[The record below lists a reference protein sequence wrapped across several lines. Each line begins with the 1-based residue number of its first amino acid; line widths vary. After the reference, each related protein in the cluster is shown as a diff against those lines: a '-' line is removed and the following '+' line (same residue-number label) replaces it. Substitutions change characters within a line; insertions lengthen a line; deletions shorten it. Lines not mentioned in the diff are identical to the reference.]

1 MAQYQEGNHIA
12 FKATSDLS
20 TKQFYIVKLDS
31 TENVAVLASA
41 ATDKLI
47 GVLLNK
53 PKSGET
59 MDVYARNAS
68 GTGKVIAGGD
78 ITVGAYITSDGDGK
92 AVATTTARQQVLGIA
107 LEAAAAGDIFK
118 YMPMDI
124 THPET
129 A

>member
-47 GVLLNK
+47 GVLVNK

-78 ITVGAYITSDGDGK
+78 VTIGSYITSDGNGK
-92 AVATTTARQQVLGIA
+92 AIVTTTAGNAILGVA
-107 LEAAAAGDIFK
+107 LEAAASGDIFK
-118 YMPMDI
+118 YLPM
-124 THPET
+124 TGNVP